1 MIAIYSN
8 VLDDIWADF
17 HFNKRHIVLYTFL
30 QIIIK
35 VVSGVD
41 PPNVIVTAV
50 LVLVSG

>member
-17 HFNKRHIVLYTFL
+17 HFYKMHIVLHTFL
-30 QIIIK
+30 QIVIK

-41 PPNVIVTAV
+41 PPNVIVTAM
-50 LVLVSG
+50 LALVSG